1 MKFTCLLAAIVLLTA
16 WPSAAASRDREDAWK
31 RVDDAAAK
39 GLPQTAI
46 KELEP
51 IIGGA
56 LADRAWPEA
65 IKAITRKLAFEDEI
79 QGGQAAGKIR
89 RLEAM
94 MPQLPRE
101 MAPVL
106 QTILADW
113 YWSYFRM
120 NRWRFAQRTA
130 TAVPPGADFESWD
143 LPRLFAAID
152 QQFTTALAAERL
164 LQTIPIATYDSLL
177 TRGTLPDTYRPTLYD
192 FVAHEALEFYT
203 AGEQAGALPEDAF
216 EVAATTPALGSR
228 EEFLAW
234 QPMPPAG
241 APARVPPGVKAI
253 QLYQALLRFHARD
266 ADPTASLDVDLARLL
281 WAKNVAFGEEKG
293 DRFKAAMQAIAAA
306 HGDHDLASMALFHQ
320 ANELKAEGD
329 LSAAHEIAARARQ
342 IHPQSAGG
350 RLAANLIA
358 EIEAPSASITTER
371 IWNRPWP
378 TIRVRYRNVAQV
390 HFRLIAA
397 NWDDYLDR
405 KHSRPESLRDDER
418 AEVLTRPVAR
428 RWSAMLPATERYREQ
443 EFEVPIPEDL
453 TPGFY
458 FLVASHQED
467 FSEAKNQ
474 LSLTDVWVSDL
485 ALVIRPDAA
494 ELGGF
499 VLEAGS
505 GEPITGAR
513 IQAWYLNRQG
523 ERVPVPEVVTDAL
536 GAFTLPLA
544 NQRNYVVKATA
555 RGQSVAARDQ
565 FNGWNSA
572 PRLGAIERTLI
583 FTDRSIYRPGQ
594 TVQYKGICYRGD
606 QGNDTY
612 TVQSGRALTIVF
624 TDANRKEIARQR
636 HVANDY
642 GSFSGSFTAPRDRL
656 PGQMQLR
663 IIEGPLGQTMV
674 SVEEYKRPKF
684 EVVLDAP
691 QAGGKLDEKIQLN
704 GRATSYTGAAIDGAA
719 VKFRVV
725 RAVRWPWWWGWGGF
739 RRGGPGRGESQEIMH
754 GTARTDA
761 GGAFSIEFVAKPDR
775 QAPAA
780 DEPVFVFEVYADV
793 TDSAGETRSESR
805 RVQIGYSAI
814 EARLTA
820 DEWQTADRPVELRVE
835 TTNLDGEPLAAE
847 GVVRVLALKA
857 PERVVRSRLDG
868 RGEPVPFAVAGDDAP
883 AEVPDLSD
891 PATWETTSVVAEQGF
906 TTDAKGRTSV
916 KVTLPVGAF
925 RAVLECQD
933 RDGRKVTGRLP
944 LTVVQPAGNRLGIP
958 IPNHLGS
965 PAWEVESGT
974 EFTALWGTG
983 YEPGRAYVE
992 VEHRGK
998 VLQRFWTPAGASQ
1011 AMIRQAVD
1019 EGMRGGFTL
1028 HVFQVRENRAYLH
1041 SRQVEVPWSNKELT
1055 LQWEHFTSKLQ
1066 PGQKETWSLVIKPKV
1081 TDAAATNAGF
1091 PELVATLYD
1100 RSLDA
1105 FMSHDWPD
1113 GFRVFRENLLRR
1125 GAIFANGMS
1134 ALAVFRQDWAV
1145 AQETVEATY
1154 RDFPPELIELP
1165 MPGRPMKTMRGG
1177 IAARPMAMESMVVNS
1192 PAPAMALAE
1201 APAMAK
1207 GAALLAADAGE
1218 LAPVIT
1224 GSKMAEGSEPP
1235 VALATVAARRNL
1247 NETAF
1252 FYPQLVADASGVVRL
1267 TFTLPEALT
1276 EWRFLGFAHDRAL
1289 RAGLL
1294 EGRAKAV
1301 KDIMVQ
1307 PNPPRFLR
1315 EGDVVEFAV
1324 KVSNLSDQPQRGRA
1338 RLTFTEGV
1346 SDRSADTLLGH
1357 RDVERPFELAAKAST
1372 TLTWRLTVSEGLS
1385 TLSYKAV
1392 AAAAGGS
1399 DGEEGWLPVLSRRV
1413 LITESLPL
1421 PIVGP
1426 ATNRF
1431 EFTRLLEAGKS
1442 KTLRHQGLTLQMVS
1456 NPAWYAVLALPYL
1469 MEYPHECSEQTFN
1482 RFYAN
1487 AVARLVAQADP
1498 KIRRVFDQ
1506 WKATPALE
1514 SPLSRNP
1521 ELKSLLLEESPWL
1534 REAEAESEARRN
1546 VGVLFDDNRLM
1557 LEQDQAWQRVKA
1569 LQLPDGAWPWFP
1581 GGPANDYITL
1591 YLVTGMGRLRQL
1603 GLDFEVAPAL
1613 KALDR
1618 LDAWIEETHREI
1630 LKRQN
1635 VAGSSHLTPTVA
1647 LYLYARSFYLRDK
1660 PIAPAHQAAIDYF
1673 LDQARRYAIPVGIR
1687 QSQAHLALALH
1698 RWGDAETP
1706 AAILK
1711 SLKEKSVVSDEL
1723 GRSWREVGG
1732 SWGWQDAP
1740 IETQATLIEAFDE
1753 IAHDAAVVDGCQVW
1767 LLKQKQTQDWRTT
1780 KATADAVYALLR
1792 RGRNPLAAD
1801 QLVEVD
1807 LGGTA
1812 VGPVT
1817 ATGSS
1822 ALRGT
1827 TGAKPRSTAAPT
1839 TTPEPGTGYYERHWS
1854 GSEIKPSLGKVT
1866 TRKRD
1871 RGVAWGSLHWQ
1882 YLEDL
1887 DKVTPARNTPI
1898 KLRKE
1903 VLVRR
1908 NTINGPVL
1916 EPINGPV
1923 AVGDELVVR
1932 IELRLD
1938 RDMEFVHLKD
1948 QRGSGTEPVNVLS
1961 GYKYQDG
1968 LGYYEATR
1976 DTASH
1981 FFFDRLPT
1989 GVHVIE
1995 YALRVQLRGEYGAGV
2010 ATAQCLYAPEF
2021 NTHSGSV
2028 PLVVK

>member
-1 MKFTCLLAAIVLLTA
+1 MKLTCLLPAIALLLCL
-16 WPSAAASRDREDAWK
+16 PLSAASREEAWK

-46 KELEP
+46 KELDP

-65 IKAITRKLAFEDEI
+65 IKAVTRKLAFEDEI

-89 RLEAM
+89 RLEALI
-94 MPQLPRE
+94 PQLPRE

-152 QQFTTALAAERL
+152 LQFTKALAAERL
-164 LQTIPIATYDSLL
+164 LQTVPIATYDALL
-177 TRGTLPDTYRPTLYD
+177 TRGTLPDAYRPTLYD
-192 FVAHEALEFYT
+192 FVVQEALEFYT

-216 EVAATTPALGSR
+216 EVDANGPALGTR
-228 EEFLAW
+228 EEFLQWLPVA
-234 QPMPPAG
+234 PAG
-241 APARVPPGVKAI
+241 AGNRVPPGLRAI

-266 ADPTASLDVDLARLL
+266 TDPTAAIDIDLARLL

-293 DRFKAAMQAIAAA
+293 ARFKAAMQAIATAY
-306 HGDHDLASMALFHQ
+306 GDHELAAMALMHQ
-320 ANELKAEGD
+320 ATELRAEGD
-329 LSAAHEIAARARQ
+329 LAAAHEVATRARQ
-342 IHPQSAGG
+342 IQPQSAGG
-350 RLAANLIA
+350 RQAANLLA
-358 EIEAPSASITTER
+358 EIEGPSASVTTER

-378 TIRVRYRNVAQV
+378 TIRVRYRNVDQV
-390 HFRLIAA
+390 HFRLFAA

-405 KHSRPESLRDDER
+405 KRSRPESLRDDER
-418 AEVLTRPVAR
+418 TELLARPVVR
-428 RWSAMLPATERYREQ
+428 RWSAPLPATADYRERD
-443 EFEVPIPEDL
+443 FEVPVPEDL
-453 TPGFY
+453 APGFY
-458 FLVASHQED
+458 FLAASHKED

-485 ALVIRPDAA
+485 ALVLRPDAA

-505 GEPITGAR
+505 GEPLAGAR
-513 IQAWYLNRQG
+513 VQAWYLNRQG
-523 ERVPVPEVVTDAL
+523 ERVAVPEVATDAL

-565 FNGWNSA
+565 FSGWYTA
-572 PRLGAIERTLI
+572 PRSGAAERTLI
-583 FTDRSIYRPGQ
+583 FVDRAIYRPGQ
-594 TVQYKGICYRGD
+594 TVQYKGVCYRAD
-606 QGNDTY
+606 QANDAY
-612 TVQSGRALTIVF
+612 TVQAGRTLTIVF
-624 TDANRKEIARQR
+624 TDTNQKEIARQR
-636 HVANDY
+636 HVANAY

-663 IIEGPLGQTMV
+663 IVEGPIGQTMV

-684 EVVLDAP
+684 EVILDAP
-691 QAGGKLDEKIQLN
+691 AAGGKLDEKVQLT
-704 GRATSYTGAAIDGAA
+704 GHAVSYTGAVVDGAM
-719 VKFRVV
+719 VKYRVV
-725 RAVRWPWWWGWGGF
+725 RAVRWPWWWGWHGF
-739 RRGGPGRGESQEIMH
+739 RRGGPGRGESQEITH
-754 GTARTDA
+754 GTARTAAD
-761 GGAFSIEFVAKPDR
+761 GSFTVEFVAKPDR
-775 QAPAA
+775 QVPAE
-780 DEPVFVFEVYADV
+780 DEPTFVFEVYADV

-805 RVQIGYSAI
+805 EVRLGYSAI

-820 DEWQTADRPVELRVE
+820 DEWQSADRPVELRVL
-835 TTNLDGEPLAAE
+835 TTTLDGEPQAAE
-847 GVVRVLALKA
+847 GIVRVLALKA
-857 PERVVRSRLDG
+857 PERVIRPRLDG
-868 RGEPVPFAVAGDDAP
+868 GDNPVPFEVATDGAVSP
-883 AEVPDLSD
+883 ASD
-891 PATWETTSVVAEQGF
+891 PSDAAAWETASVVVEQGF
-906 TTDAKGRTSV
+906 TTDATGRATV
-916 KVTLPVGAF
+916 KATLPVGAF

-933 RDGRKVTGRLP
+933 RAGRKVTGRLL
-944 LTVVQPAGNRLGIP
+944 LTVVQPAANRLGIP
-958 IPNHLGS
+958 IPNHVGA
-965 PAWEVESGT
+965 PAWEVEPGA

-983 YEPGRAYVE
+983 YERGRAYIE

-998 VLQRFWTPAGASQ
+998 VLQRFWTPAEATQ
-1011 AMIRQAVD
+1011 VMVRQAVT
-1019 EGMRGGFTL
+1019 EGMRGGFAL
-1028 HVFQVRENRAYLH
+1028 HVFQVRENRAYLR
-1041 SRQVEVPWSNKELT
+1041 SQRVEVPWSNKELT

-1081 TDAAATNAGF
+1081 ADAAATNAGL

-1105 FMSHDWPD
+1105 FLPHVWPA
-1113 GFRVFRENLLRR
+1113 GFNAFREESIRR
-1125 GAIFANGMS
+1125 PATFANGLA

-1145 AQETVEATY
+1145 AQEAVDATY
-1154 RDFPPELIELP
+1154 RALPPELAELAGP
-1165 MPGRPMKTMRGG
+1165 
-1177 IAARPMAMESMVVNS
+1177 ARPMMMMRSATAARGAVMEGMVVYS
-1192 PAPAMALAE
+1192 PKPATPDTAGGINPELAL
-1201 APAMAK
+1201 PMK
-1207 GAALLAADAGE
+1207 GKVGLASAAREEPLVVTGSNLAAAPT
-1218 LAPVIT
+1218 APVDL
-1224 GSKMAEGSEPP
+1224 GSIS
-1235 VALATVAARRNL
+1235 ARRNL
-1247 NETAF
+1247 TETAF
-1252 FYPQLVADASGVVRL
+1252 FYPQLIADASGVIRL

-1289 RAGLL
+1289 RAGLI
-1294 EGRAKAV
+1294 EGKAKAV
-1301 KDIMVQ
+1301 KDLMVQ

-1315 EGDVVEFAV
+1315 EGDTVEFAV

-1338 RLTFTEGV
+1338 RLNFTDGFAGK
-1346 SDRSADTLLGH
+1346 SADALLGN
-1357 RDVERPFELAAKAST
+1357 RDVERPFELAPKAST
-1372 TLTWRLTVSEGLS
+1372 TVTWRLAVPEGLA
-1385 TLSYKAV
+1385 TVSYKAV

-1487 AVARLVAQADP
+1487 AVARLVAHADP
-1498 KIRRVFDQ
+1498 RIRRVFDQ

-1514 SPLSRNP
+1514 SPLNRNP
-1521 ELKSLLLEESPWL
+1521 ELKSVLLEESPWL
-1534 REAEAESEARRN
+1534 REAAAESEARRN
-1546 VGVLFDDNRLM
+1546 VGVLFDDNRLT
-1557 LEQDQAWQRVKA
+1557 LEQDQTWQRVKA

-1581 GGPANDYITL
+1581 GGPANDYVTL

-1603 GLDFEVAPAL
+1603 GVDLELAPAL
-1613 KALDR
+1613 KALDH
-1618 LDAWIEETHREI
+1618 LDGWIDETHRDI
-1630 LKRQN
+1630 LKRQTT
-1635 VAGSSHLTPTVA
+1635 AGSSHLTPTIA
-1647 LYLYARSFYLRDK
+1647 LYLYGRSFFLRDK

-1673 LDQARRYAIPVGIR
+1673 LDQARRYAIPMAVR
-1687 QSQAHLALALH
+1687 QSQAHVALALH

-1723 GRSWREVGG
+1723 GRSWREVGA

-1801 QLVEVD
+1801 QLVEVE
-1807 LGGTA
+1807 LGGTP
-1812 VGPVT
+1812 VGPSP
-1817 ATGSS
+1817 A
-1822 ALRGT
+1822 RFEPN
-1827 TGAKPRSTAAPT
+1827 AKAKSPAAPA

-1854 GSEIKPSLGKVT
+1854 GAEIKPALGKVT

-1887 DKVTPARNTPI
+1887 DKVTPARNTPL
-1898 KLRKE
+1898 KLSKQ

-1938 RDMEFVHLKD
+1938 RNMEFVHLKD

-1981 FFFDRLPT
+1981 FFFDRLPE

-2010 ATAQCLYAPEF
+2010 ATAQCMYAPEF
-2021 NTHSGSV
+2021 NSHSASV
-2028 PLVVK
+2028 TLMVR